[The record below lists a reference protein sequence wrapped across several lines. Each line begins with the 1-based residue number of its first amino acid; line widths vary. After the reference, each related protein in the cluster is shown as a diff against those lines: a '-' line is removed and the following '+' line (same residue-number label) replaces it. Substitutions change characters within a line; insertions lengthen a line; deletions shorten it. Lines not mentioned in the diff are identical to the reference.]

1 MTIEARDFARVNRE
15 KLAPIV
21 WVTTALLALLLPTKA
36 RLRD

>member
-1 MTIEARDFARVNRE
+1 MTIEARDFARGDRE

-21 WVTTALLALLLPTKA
+21 WVPTVLLALLLPTKA